1 MPRQNETVKNH
12 VVAHGSVYVSITG
25 LKIKTIWK
33 ALWFWRYAIPSK
45 IQADQSPGL
54 LFSDV
59 KSING
64 INHTLTAWTDQ
75 KAMRSYIYSGIHLK
89 AIKVFRKIATGKT
102 FGYES
107 TELPD
112 WDEVHR
118 LWLEKGKSY

>member
-1 MPRQNETVKNH
+1 
-12 VVAHGSVYVSITG
+12 
-25 LKIKTIWK
+25 
-33 ALWFWRYAIPSK
+33 
-45 IQADQSPGL
+45 
-54 LFSDV
+54 
-59 KSING
+59 
-64 INHTLTAWTDQ
+64 
-75 KAMRSYIYSGIHLK
+75 MRSYVYSGNHLK